1 MACNWTN
8 SVGKHDEALTILKA
22 GLEANPSSFLL
33 TFAYAEALEIKKD
46 FAEVHNVYEKF
57 LAVLVTDLKN
67 LEQTT
72 NAAQDATNGSGSQ
85 NPNTSG
91 NGANNSGEMGTQSQ
105 SQNSYITPVEEPKKK
120 TDLQRHRTEYGLAWI
135 MYMRFAMRAEGVR
148 RSRTVF
154 AKARKDPWTPW
165 EVFEA
170 AGTFAQFLILLTVSL
185 TELSDF

>member
-1 MACNWTN
+1 MAYNWTN
-8 SVGKHDEALTILKA
+8 GVGKHDEALTILKA

-57 LAVLVTDLKN
+57 LAVLAADLTN
-67 LEQTT
+67 LDRTT
-72 NAAQDATNGSGSQ
+72 NVSQDGANGSGSQ
-85 NPNTSG
+85 NPNG
-91 NGANNSGEMGTQSQ
+91 NGANNSGEIASQSQ

-148 RSRTVF
+148 KSRAVF
-154 AKARKDPWTPW
+154 GKARKDPWTPW

-170 AGTFAQFLILLTVSL
+170 AGILLN
-185 TELSDF
+185 F

>member
-1 MACNWTN
+1 MAYNWTN

-22 GLEANPSSFLL
+22 GLEANPTSFLL

-46 FAEVHNVYEKF
+46 FAEVHNIYEKF
-57 LAVLVTDLKN
+57 LAVLVAELKT
-67 LEQTT
+67 LDQTT
-72 NAAQDATNGSGSQ
+72 NAAQDGANGSGSQ
-85 NPNTSG
+85 NPNGSG
-91 NGANNSGEMGTQSQ
+91 NGANNSGDMGSQ

-148 RSRTVF
+148 KSRAVF
-154 AKARKDPWTPW
+154 GKARKDPWTPW

-170 AGTFAQFLILLTVSL
+170 AGMSVYFLIMLTMFADRYV
-185 TELSDF
+185 